1 MEDKEFDEIMQKYVD
16 SASGLQGED
25 LKKLTNN
32 RRVAKKKTLPRL
44 IWAAIALSFI
54 VVIGLSITLP
64 LVLKPDVNN
73 QQQIYALLDEDILL
87 EHIDE
92 LEDFLSNNCNGM
104 PYPTI
109 AHIINLSNAI
119 LLKENKKAIGIKSEM
134 GIYGEDCYS
143 LSFYILEKKYRLVSL
158 ISYPELENKAD
169 WEGIEVRFKSV
180 IQRDVTETYM
190 FFVKSSYVYY
200 MKAVSYES
208 KSPSELLDIIF

>member
-1 MEDKEFDEIMQKYVD
+1 MDDKEFDKIMQKYID
-16 SASGLQGED
+16 SASGEQCED
-25 LKKLTNN
+25 LKKLPKDSAI
-32 RRVAKKKTLPRL
+32 VKKKKLPSY
-44 IWAAIALSFI
+44 AYVAIVLTCI
-54 VVIGLSITLP
+54 VVLGLSITLP
-64 LVLKPDVNN
+64 FVLKTSDNDQNYIFALIDDDVLVKQVENAETFLE
-73 QQQIYALLDEDILL
+73 QYHLDL
-87 EHIDE
+87 E
-92 LEDFLSNNCNGM
+92 
-104 PYPTI
+104 YPTI

-180 IQRDVTETYM
+180 IQRDVIETYM

>member
-1 MEDKEFDEIMQKYVD
+1 MDDKEFDEIMQKYVD
-16 SASGLQGED
+16 SASGLQRED

-32 RRVAKKKTLPRL
+32 SRVAKKKPLPRL
-44 IWAAIALSFI
+44 VWAAIALSFI
-54 VVIGLSITLP
+54 VVISLSITLP

-73 QQQIYALLDEDILL
+73 QQQIYALLDDDILL

-109 AHIINLSNAI
+109 ARFSNLSNAI
-119 LLKENKKAIGIKSEM
+119 LLKENKKAIGIKSVME
-134 GIYGEDCYS
+134 IYGEDCYS